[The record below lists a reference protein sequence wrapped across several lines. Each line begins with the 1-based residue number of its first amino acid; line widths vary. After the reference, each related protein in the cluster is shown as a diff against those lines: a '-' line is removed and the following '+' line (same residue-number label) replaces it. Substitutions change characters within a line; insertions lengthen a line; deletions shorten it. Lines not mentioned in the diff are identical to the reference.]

1 MTYSQL
7 KLNQKPETSN
17 PRLVYYVA
25 VISSNILNISKD
37 TLELWEIQNKIN
49 NLLRNLKK
57 ISLR

>member
-49 NLLRNLKK
+49 NLLRN
-57 ISLR
+57 